1 MKIHKGAS
9 KRLRVRAGGSIKRR
23 KCGLRHLLSHKSSKR
38 KRHLGQMTTLH
49 SANKYQVDRQFAFS
63 KRSFL

>member
-9 KRLRVRAGGSIKRR
+9 KRFRVRGSGSIKR
-23 KCGLRHLLSHKSSKR
+23 KKAGLRHLLSHKSSKR
-38 KRHLGQMTTLH
+38 KRHLGQMTVLH
-49 SANKYQVDRQFAFS
+49 SANEYQVARQLSFS